1 MREET
6 DLRRERGWNLLTE
19 KNVTLC
25 WNMCAECTP
34 IPHHNVKENEDHP
47 VEDDLSE
54 YRICFARLFS
64 SQGAIVAAGL
74 IKRALVINVEFA
86 RQCGYQAYQV
96 TLSVRGCKKHQ
107 RLEGFLARV

>member
-1 MREET
+1 M
-6 DLRRERGWNLLTE
+6 RREKGRNLLTE

-34 IPHHNVKENEDHP
+34 IPHHNVRENEDHP
-47 VEDDLSE
+47 VEGDLSK
-54 YRICFARLFS
+54 YRNLFVRLFS
-64 SQGAIVAAGL
+64 SQGAIVAAGF
-74 IKRALVINVEFA
+74 KRALVINVEFA

-107 RLEGFLARV
+107 RLEGFLACV